1 MREIRPSGSEGGGA
15 KLALP
20 TPIVVFQLVLV
31 AWLQYAHPQR
41 NRYADVYFSLPFF

>member
-20 TPIVVFQLVLV
+20 TPIDD
-31 AWLQYAHPQR
+31 YKT
-41 NRYADVYFSLPFF
+41 PFVDGTPTPRGSISTA